1 MDEFISANP
10 CNFDHASLFE
20 LVQRLTLDHRL
31 NDSYSCLVSKLYH
44 ANCSLVNQEASQ
56 VRYTRR
62 PSLSHYRAGLVL
74 ARYLSWT
81 NTALATASEA
91 VIATCVTWATYWRG
105 RRTEP
110 WLTPPFCTTA
120 LPSVLL
126 TSMEIGRN
134 TIAHHSCHAQHVWP
148 IKNGLWR
155 VRRPCH
161 LGSFC
166 NWFFVFF
173 LFFFPLSF
181 PFFFSNLLNEPCPK
195 INLPCPQNSQIGHKP
210 PLVSACPSC

>member
-148 IKNGLWR
+148 IKKWLVTCSSSLSPWIFLQLIL
-155 VRRPCH
+155 C
-161 LGSFC
+161 L
-166 NWFFVFF
+166 FF
-173 LFFFPLSF
+173 LFFFLCLF
-181 PFFFSNLLNEPCPK
+181 PFSFLTY
-195 INLPCPQNSQIGHKP
+195 
-210 PLVSACPSC
+210 